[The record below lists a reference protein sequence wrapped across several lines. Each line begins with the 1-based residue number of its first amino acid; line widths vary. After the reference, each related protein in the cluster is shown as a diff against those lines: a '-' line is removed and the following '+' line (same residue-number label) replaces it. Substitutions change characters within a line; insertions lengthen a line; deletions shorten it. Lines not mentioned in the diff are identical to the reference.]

1 MKTFFQFLK
10 CVWSSL
16 IDLLCCCTLCHS
28 TTYQNVDQEE
38 YDLENCSPQHI
49 EEDSIPLTTN
59 VISVEDSRTLPKA
72 EILAEQITI
81 PALSITPLVL
91 VAPSDTNIG
100 RDKLQSFPLPE
111 DWVPSNSDEEDP

>member
-16 IDLLCCCTLCHS
+16 IDLLCCCTLCRS
-28 TTYQNVDQEE
+28 TTYQNVDLEE
-38 YDLENCSPQHI
+38 YDLENCTPQHL
-49 EEDSIPLTTN
+49 EEDSIPLATN
-59 VISVEDSRTLPKA
+59 VICVEEQSLDLPKA

-81 PALSITPLVL
+81 PALSTPLVL
-91 VAPSDTNIG
+91 VAPSDSALG